1 MRYVIAGAGPAGI
14 SAAKTLRQLDRDG
27 EIVLVSKD
35 DQVHSRCMLHKYL
48 GGERDAEGISFIPP
62 GFFKQNN
69 ITWYPG
75 RAMVRLDCAE
85 RRILL
90 DDGTFLPYDRLLL
103 ATGAYYLLP
112 PVPGLKEA
120 ENVYGFRDLSDA
132 LAIDKAVRP
141 GARAVII
148 GSGLVGMDAAYA
160 LMERGISPVIVE
172 MADRILPLQL
182 DAKAAS
188 EYQRLFEHHGCSFRL
203 AARASRTRLDS
214 RGNVSALV
222 LEDGE
227 ELACDFIIAAAG
239 VRPEIRFLEHCSV
252 ETGRAVTVDQYLSTS
267 VPGVYGAGDVC
278 GLSGIWPN
286 AMKQGAVAAKNMYGI
301 PTPYED
307 TYAMKN
313 TMNFFGLPALCIGD
327 INRLDSHTLVITEE
341 DSQNYRKALVE
352 DGVLKSILMVGNISG
367 NGIYQYLIKNQIKL
381 PSADRS
387 IFRLSF
393 ADFYGFDT
401 SKGSYTWDTDL
412 CCG

>member
-1 MRYVIAGAGPAGI
+1 
-14 SAAKTLRQLDRDG
+14 
-27 EIVLVSKD
+27 
-35 DQVHSRCMLHKYL
+35 
-48 GGERDAEGISFIPP
+48 
-62 GFFKQNN
+62 
-69 ITWYPG
+69 
-75 RAMVRLDCAE
+75 MVRLDCAE

-132 LAIDKAVRP
+132 LAIDKAVKP

-172 MADRILPLQL
+172 MAGRILPLQL
-182 DAKAAS
+182 DAEAAS

-203 AARASRTRLDS
+203 AARASRTRLDP

-352 DGVLKSILMVGNISG
+352 DGILKSILMVGNISG
-367 NGIYQYLIKNQIKL
+367 SGIYQYLIKNQIKL